1 VAGDRKSEPVGSIAL
16 RPLRQQLDA
25 LDGEVLELLA
35 RRMQVVE
42 QIALVKRAQG
52 LGVRDFERERQVLDE
67 RCQWARA
74 LGLPPEPVES
84 IYRQIM
90 LASRNQQRVLGAGR
104 PLKVSPKRVAVIG
117 GLGQMGKLLERFFR
131 ELGHQVQIADLG
143 TQVTPEQAAADA
155 DVCVISVPI
164 AHTIE
169 VIERLGPLVREEA
182 LLMDV
187 TSVKQAPLEA
197 MLRCSHGSVAGT
209 HPMFGPGVHTL
220 EGQRVVLCRARGDAW
235 NDWLADTLQA
245 RGLVVTLADAAEH
258 DRAMALVQVL
268 THFQTQVLGW
278 ALARSGVPLAES
290 RRFTSPAYLME
301 AYVTARHF
309 AQDPGLYGPIEMQN
323 PGTPRVT
330 GEFQRAARELSE
342 ILATRDQARFNAMFH
357 EVRAYFGDFSV
368 EAQEQSSFLID
379 RLVERTLG

>member
-1 VAGDRKSEPVGSIAL
+1 VSDRKSEPLGSISL
-16 RPLRQQLDA
+16 RPLREQLDA
-25 LDGEVLELLA
+25 IDGEVLELLA
-35 RRMQVVE
+35 RRMRVVE
-42 QIALVKRAQG
+42 EVARVKRLNG
-52 LGVRDFERERQVLDE
+52 LAVRDFARERQVLDE
-67 RCQWARA
+67 RCEWARS
-74 LGLPPEPVES
+74 LGLQPEPIES

-90 LASRNQQRVLGAGR
+90 IASRDHQRVLGAGR
-104 PLKVSPKRVAVIG
+104 PLQVEPKRVAVIG

-131 ELGHQVQIADLG
+131 DLGHQVQIADLG
-143 TQVTPEQAAADA
+143 TELTPEQAAADA

-164 AHTIE
+164 ARTIE
-169 VIERLGPLVREEA
+169 VIERLGPLLREDA

-187 TSVKQAPLEA
+187 TSVKEAPLAA
-197 MLRCSHGSVAGT
+197 MLRCTRASVAGT

-220 EGQRVVLCRARGDAW
+220 QGQRVVLCKGRGDAW
-235 NDWLADTLQA
+235 NDWLAETLQT

-278 ALARSGVPLAES
+278 ALARSGVPLEES

-323 PGTPRVT
+323 PGTARVT

-342 ILATRDQARFNAMFH
+342 ILASRDQERFSEMFR
-357 EVRAYFGDFSV
+357 EVRAYFGDFTI
-368 EAQEQSSFLID
+368 EALEQSSFLID

>member
-1 VAGDRKSEPVGSIAL
+1 MSDRKSEPVGNIAL
-16 RPLRQQLDA
+16 RPLRERLDA

-35 RRMQVVE
+35 RRMQVVD
-42 QIALVKRAQG
+42 QIAQVKRMHG
-52 LGVRDFERERQVLDE
+52 LGVRDFARERQVLDE
-67 RCQWARA
+67 RCQWARS
-74 LGLPPEPVES
+74 LGLSPEPVES
-84 IYRQIM
+84 IYRQIL
-90 LASRNQQRVLGAGR
+90 LASRDQQRVLGAGR
-104 PLKVSPKRVAVIG
+104 PREVVPKRVAIVG
-117 GLGQMGKLLERFFR
+117 GLGQMGRLLERFFR
-131 ELGHQVQIADLG
+131 ELGHEVQVADRG
-143 TQVTPEQAAADA
+143 TELTPEQAAADA

-164 AHTIE
+164 ANTIE
-169 VIERLGPLVREEA
+169 VIERLGPLLRADA

-197 MLRCSHGSVAGT
+197 MLRASRASVAGT

-220 EGQRVVLCRARGDAW
+220 EGQRVVLCRGRGDIW
-235 NDWLADTLQA
+235 NDWLVETLQA
-245 RGLVVTLADAAEH
+245 RGLVVTLAAAEEH

-278 ALARSGVPLAES
+278 ALARSGVPLEES

-309 AQDPGLYGPIEMQN
+309 AQDPSLYGPIEMQN
-323 PGTPRVT
+323 PGTARVT
-330 GEFQRAARELSE
+330 SEFQRAARELSE
-342 ILATRDQARFNAMFH
+342 ILASRDQARFTAMFQ
-357 EVRAYFGDFSV
+357 EVRAYFGDFTI